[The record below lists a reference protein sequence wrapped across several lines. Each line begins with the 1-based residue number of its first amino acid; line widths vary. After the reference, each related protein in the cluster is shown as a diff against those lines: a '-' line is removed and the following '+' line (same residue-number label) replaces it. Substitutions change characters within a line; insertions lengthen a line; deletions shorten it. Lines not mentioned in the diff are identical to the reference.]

1 MSFLDNLENTLKN
14 LEKGEELAESR
25 ERRETERAAAIA
37 AGPWA
42 EKLRNSDWTKA
53 LLNHAAVA
61 AHGLRAKLHLAWIG
75 NTLRLEVRDRRLEL
89 RPEPGGVSAVILEN
103 GAEKHSEVVDLNSDA
118 AELIRRWLA

>member
-25 ERRETERAAAIA
+25 ERRESERAAAIA

-42 EKLRNSDWTKA
+42 EKLRDSEWTKA

-89 RPEPGGVSAVILEN
+89 RPDAGGISAVMLEN
-103 GAEKHSEVVDLNSDA
+103 GDEKSSEIANLDGDP